1 MTTISMLLAGFAQ
14 CFTLERMI
22 AVVAG
27 VLVGTL
33 TGVLPGIG
41 VTGAMALLLPLS
53 FGLDATT
60 ALILFAGIYYGA
72 MYGGS
77 TTSILVNLPGEA
89 ASVVTC
95 LDGNQMAKKG
105 RAGAALAISAWGSF
119 IAGTLGLLALTFTAG
134 KISELALS
142 FGSPEYFAICVL
154 GLVVLT
160 NLTGKNPLKSVL
172 MVLLGLGLGTI
183 GTDTVFGT
191 TRFAFGSMYLTR
203 GIEFGIVAMAVFGIN
218 ELLGTLLQPQE
229 ENVHIQSLKFK
240 DLYPNKEEWKRSVLP
255 ILRGSILGFLIG
267 LIPGPAGTLASF
279 SSYTMEKKISKHPE
293 EFGHGAIEG
302 VAGPESANNAASSA
316 AFVPLLSLGLPFAP
330 PSALLL
336 TAFITHGITPGP
348 TLISTHSEI
357 FWGLIASM
365 YIGNVFLLIINLP
378 MVGIFASMLK
388 CPAKILMPIVMVVT
402 FTGAY
407 ATNAT
412 TFDIFILIIL
422 GVAAFLISKFGYSMA
437 PLAVGI
443 CISSIL
449 EQRFLQTMKMTK
461 GNLGV
466 LLSRPITAVIL
477 ALALGMLVM
486 TLFKPIKA
494 ALSHSKEDI

>member
-1 MTTISMLLAGFAQ
+1 MSGFAQ
-14 CFTLERMI
+14 CFTWERMI
-22 AVVAG
+22 ACVAG

-41 VTGAMALLLPLS
+41 VTGAMALLLPIS
-53 FGLDATT
+53 FGMDATT

-119 IAGTLGLLALTFTAG
+119 IAGTIGLIALTFIADDIAG
-134 KISELALS
+134 LALK
-142 FGSPEYFAICVL
+142 FKSPEYFAICVL
-154 GLVVLT
+154 GLVILT
-160 NLTGKNPLKSVL
+160 NLTGKNPLKSLL
-172 MVLLGLGLGTI
+172 MVFFGLALGTV
-183 GTDTVFGT
+183 GMDDVFGVS
-191 TRFAFGSMYLTR
+191 RFDFGNMYLKR
-203 GIEFGIVAMAVFGIN
+203 GIEFGVVAMAVFGIN
-218 ELLGTLLQPQE
+218 ELFGTLLEPQDE
-229 ENVHIQSLKFK
+229 DIKIEKVKLK
-240 DLYPNKEEWKRSVLP
+240 DLYPNREEWKRSVMP
-255 ILRGSILGFLIG
+255 ILRGTVIGFLIG

-279 SSYTMEKKISKHPE
+279 SSYAAEKKVSKRPE

-336 TAFITHGITPGP
+336 TAFITHGIQPGP
-348 TLISTHSEI
+348 TLITQHPDV

-365 YIGNVFLLIINLP
+365 YIGNVFLMIINLP
-378 MVGIFASMLK
+378 MVGVFASILK
-388 CPAKILMPIVMVVT
+388 CPAKILMPVVMVIT
-402 FTGAY
+402 YTGAF
-407 ATNAT
+407 ATNGT
-412 TFDIFILIIL
+412 TFDIVLLIIL
-422 GVAAFLISKFGYSMA
+422 GVLSYIVSKYGYSMA

-443 CISSIL
+443 CMASTL
-449 EQRFLQTMKMTK
+449 EQRFQQTMIMTR
-461 GNLGV
+461 GDISRLGKY
-466 LLSRPITAVIL
+466 PIACVIL
-477 ALALGMLVM
+477 GLAVFLL
-486 TLFKPIKA
+486 LISLLKPVKKV
-494 ALSHSKEDI
+494 LMNSKED

>member
-1 MTTISMLLAGFAQ
+1 MSTLSLLLSGFAQ
-14 CFTLERMI
+14 CFTWERMI
-22 AVVAG
+22 ACVAG

-41 VTGAMALLLPLS
+41 VTGAMALLLPIS
-53 FGLDATT
+53 FGMDATT

-119 IAGTLGLLALTFTAG
+119 IAGTIGLIALTFIADDIAG
-134 KISELALS
+134 LALK
-142 FGSPEYFAICVL
+142 FKSPEYFAICVL
-154 GLVVLT
+154 GLVILT
-160 NLTGKNPLKSVL
+160 NLTGKNPLKSLL
-172 MVLLGLGLGTI
+172 MVFFGLALGTV
-183 GTDTVFGT
+183 GMDDVFGVS
-191 TRFAFGSMYLTR
+191 RFDFGNMYLKR
-203 GIEFGIVAMAVFGIN
+203 GIEFGVVAMAVFGIN
-218 ELLGTLLQPQE
+218 ELFGTLLEPQDE
-229 ENVHIQSLKFK
+229 DIKIEKVQLK
-240 DLYPNKEEWKRSVLP
+240 DLYPNREEWKRSVMP
-255 ILRGSILGFLIG
+255 ILRGTVIGFLIG

-279 SSYTMEKKISKHPE
+279 SSYAAEKKVSKHPE

-336 TAFITHGITPGP
+336 TAFITHGIQPGP
-348 TLISTHSEI
+348 TLITQHPDV

-365 YIGNVFLLIINLP
+365 YIGNVFLMIINLP
-378 MVGIFASMLK
+378 MVGVFASILK
-388 CPAKILMPIVMVVT
+388 CPAKILMPIVMVIT
-402 FTGAY
+402 YTGAF
-407 ATNAT
+407 ATNGT
-412 TFDIFILIIL
+412 TFDIVLLIVL
-422 GVAAFLISKFGYSMA
+422 GVLSYIVSKYGYSMA

-443 CISSIL
+443 CMASTL
-449 EQRFLQTMKMTK
+449 EQRFQQTMIMTR
-461 GNLGV
+461 GDISRLGKY
-466 LLSRPITAVIL
+466 PIACVIL
-477 ALALGMLVM
+477 GLAVFLL
-486 TLFKPIKA
+486 LISLLKPVKKV
-494 ALSHSKEDI
+494 LMNSKED

>member
-1 MTTISMLLAGFAQ
+1 MSTLSLLMSGFAQ
-14 CFTLERMI
+14 CFTWERMI
-22 AVVAG
+22 ACVAG

-41 VTGAMALLLPLS
+41 VTGAMALLLPIS
-53 FGLDATT
+53 FGMDATT

-119 IAGTLGLLALTFTAG
+119 IAGTIGLIALTFIADDIAG
-134 KISELALS
+134 LALK
-142 FGSPEYFAICVL
+142 FKSPEYFAICVL
-154 GLVVLT
+154 GLVILT
-160 NLTGKNPLKSVL
+160 NLTGKNPLKSLL
-172 MVLLGLGLGTI
+172 MVFFGLALGTV
-183 GTDTVFGT
+183 GMDDVFGVS
-191 TRFAFGSMYLTR
+191 RFDFGNMYLKR
-203 GIEFGIVAMAVFGIN
+203 GIEFGVVAMAVFGIN
-218 ELLGTLLQPQE
+218 ELFGTLLEPQDE
-229 ENVHIQSLKFK
+229 DIKIEKVKLK
-240 DLYPNKEEWKRSVLP
+240 DLYPNREEWKRSVMP
-255 ILRGSILGFLIG
+255 ILRGTVIGFLIG

-279 SSYTMEKKISKHPE
+279 SSYAAEKKVSKHPE

-336 TAFITHGITPGP
+336 TAFITHGIQPGP
-348 TLISTHSEI
+348 TLITQHPDV

-365 YIGNVFLLIINLP
+365 YIGNVFLMIINLP
-378 MVGIFASMLK
+378 MVGVFASNLK
-388 CPAKILMPIVMVVT
+388 CPAKILMPIVMVIT
-402 FTGAY
+402 YTGAF
-407 ATNAT
+407 ATNGT
-412 TFDIFILIIL
+412 TFDIVLLIVL
-422 GVAAFLISKFGYSMA
+422 GVLSYIVSKYGYSMA

-443 CISSIL
+443 CMASTL
-449 EQRFLQTMKMTK
+449 EQRFQQTMIMTR
-461 GNLGV
+461 GDISRLGKY
-466 LLSRPITAVIL
+466 PIACVIL
-477 ALALGMLVM
+477 GLAVFLL
-486 TLFKPIKA
+486 LISLLKPVKKV
-494 ALSHSKEDI
+494 LMNSKED